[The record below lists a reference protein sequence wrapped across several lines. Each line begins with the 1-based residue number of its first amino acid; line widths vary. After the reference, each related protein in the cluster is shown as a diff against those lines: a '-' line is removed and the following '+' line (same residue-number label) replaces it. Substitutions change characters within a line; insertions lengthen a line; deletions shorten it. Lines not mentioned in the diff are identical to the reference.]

1 MLFYA
6 FIHCVTVE
14 HAIEHYVGTITITSL
29 ENNHPVY
36 YLPCP
41 AQVPIYN
48 FKCFTCAPPLTALP
62 TPPQ

>member
-6 FIHCVTVE
+6 FIQHGAVQQVMP
-14 HAIEHYVGTITITSL
+14 HYVGTITITSL
-29 ENNHPVY
+29 KKHHPV

-48 FKCFTCAPPLTALP
+48 FKCFTCAPPPTAPP